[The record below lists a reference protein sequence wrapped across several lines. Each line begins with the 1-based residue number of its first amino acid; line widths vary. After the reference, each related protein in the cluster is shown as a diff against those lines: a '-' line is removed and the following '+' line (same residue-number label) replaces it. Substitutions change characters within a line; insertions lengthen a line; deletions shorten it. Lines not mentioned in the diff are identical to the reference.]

1 MGASASIA
9 LTSEQKAQLVSEAR
23 SAYEKGSSET
33 GTDLEL
39 YQQVANAYES
49 KYNEIKKE
57 STETSNFSDLGKV
70 NNENAVENKGPVSV
84 SRILSTA
91 EEVQD
96 DLGTDSDE
104 EGDDLE
110 HNITKPR
117 KGSDALLTA
126 KTSQAMLADM
136 IDEEE
141 KRQNKVAD
149 FFGCC

>member
-1 MGASASIA
+1 M
-9 LTSEQKAQLVSEAR
+9 
-23 SAYEKGSSET
+23 
-33 GTDLEL
+33 
-39 YQQVANAYES
+39 
-49 KYNEIKKE
+49 
-57 STETSNFSDLGKV
+57 

-141 KRQNKVAD
+141 TRQNKVAD
-149 FFGCC
+149 FLAAVKTGNVTNSKASTFRDRRLTYSHRDSNEVSDSPQKPKLTRKRTTIYSTTARTN